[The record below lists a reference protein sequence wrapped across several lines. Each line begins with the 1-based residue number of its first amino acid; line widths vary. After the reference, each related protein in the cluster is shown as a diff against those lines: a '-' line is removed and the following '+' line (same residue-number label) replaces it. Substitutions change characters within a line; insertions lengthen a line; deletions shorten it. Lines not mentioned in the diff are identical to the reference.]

1 MQPTLLL
8 DSFRIL
14 ALPNSPQADA
24 HSISRKSINSIF
36 VAQLSYLLHSPD
48 AIALSQHPDTPDI
61 GAHHDA
67 KIAALAAFFND
78 AKLLGRIANRGRLRL
93 PRRARPTGV
102 SDGTEKTKEVH
113 WRLIRGLAM
122 VKLRPYNLISNVVE
136 LWSEPPFD
144 ILGL

>member
-1 MQPTLLL
+1 ML
-8 DSFRIL
+8 S
-14 ALPNSPQADA
+14 LPNSPQADA

-48 AIALSQHPDTPDI
+48 AIALSRHPDTPEI

-78 AKLLGRIANRGRLRL
+78 PKLLGRIANRGRLRL
-93 PRRARPTGV
+93 PRRSRPTGV
-102 SDGTEKTKEVH
+102 VDGSDKAKEIH

-122 VKLRPYNLISNVVE
+122 VKLRPYNLISSEVAS
-136 LWSEPPFD
+136 WSEPPFD